1 MRNHPL
7 FLLLVTGAMLGLNF
21 PLGKLALAR
30 GIDPLVW
37 SMLISLLPGLV
48 LLAVLLVREGSIWHW
63 HEVPFA
69 VLAGLAAYVI
79 PNILTFSVIP
89 HIGSGLASLTF
100 ALSPV
105 MTALLS
111 LLLGVRPPRPQL
123 LLGVALGFAGAV
135 LIALARDG
143 LKLGDEAHWLFLAF
157 AIPVS
162 LACGNV
168 YRTARWPESMSSL
181 HMAAAATVMSGIML
195 AALVLVLRGP
205 RAMLVLAEMPGL
217 SALQAAISLAQFLV
231 FFRLQWIGGPT
242 YLSQIGYVAAAIGL
256 GAGVMVLDE
265 TYPALVWAGAGA
277 IAAGVVVSNW
287 RVGRQIDADVKGP
300 EQIK

>member
-1 MRNHPL
+1 VSALRNNPL
-7 FLLLVTGAMLGLNF
+7 FLLLVTGLMLGMNF

-30 GIDPLVW
+30 GMDPLVW

-48 LLAVLLVREGSIWHW
+48 LTALLILREGRIWSLR
-63 HEVPFA
+63 ETPFA
-69 VLAGLAAYVI
+69 VFAGLAAYVI
-79 PNILTFSVIP
+79 PNIITFSAIP

-111 LLLGVRPPRPQL
+111 LLLGVRPPNAQL
-123 LLGVALGFAGAV
+123 LIGVALGFAGAI

-143 LKLGDEAHWLFLAF
+143 LNLGGGPHWLFLAF
-157 AIPVS
+157 VIPVS

-168 YRTARWPESMSSL
+168 YRTAQWPEGMSPL
-181 HMAAAATVMSGIML
+181 RMAAAATVVSGVMQL
-195 AALVLVLRGP
+195 GLVLALRGP
-205 RAMLVLAEMPGL
+205 GTFRLLTEMPGL
-217 SALQAAISLAQFLV
+217 SALQVATSLAQFLF

-242 YLSQIGYVAAAIGL
+242 YLSQIGYVAAAVGL
-256 GAGVMVLDE
+256 AAGVTLLGE

-287 RVGRQIDADVKGP
+287 RPFGR
-300 EQIK
+300 

>member
-1 MRNHPL
+1 MRALRNNPL
-7 FLLLVTGAMLGLNF
+7 FLLLVTGVMLGMNF

-30 GIDPLVW
+30 GMDPLVW

-48 LLAVLLVREGSIWHW
+48 LTTLLILREGRIWSLR
-63 HEVPFA
+63 ETPFA
-69 VLAGLAAYVI
+69 VFAGLAAYVV
-79 PNILTFSVIP
+79 PNIITFSAIP

-111 LLLGVRPPRPQL
+111 LLLKVRPPDAQL

-143 LKLGDEAHWLFLAF
+143 LNLGSGTHWLFLAF
-157 AIPVS
+157 LIPVS

-168 YRTARWPESMSSL
+168 YRTARWPAGMSPL
-181 HMAAAATVMSGIML
+181 RMAAAATVVSGVMQ
-195 AALVLVLRGP
+195 LVLVLAMRGP
-205 RAMLVLAEMPGL
+205 AALRLLTEMPGL
-217 SALQAAISLAQFLV
+217 SALQVATSLAQFLF

-242 YLSQIGYVAAAIGL
+242 YLSQIGYVAAAVGL
-256 GAGVMVLDE
+256 AAGLAVFGE
-265 TYPALVWAGAGA
+265 SYPALVWAGAGA

-287 RVGRQIDADVKGP
+287 R
-300 EQIK
+300 